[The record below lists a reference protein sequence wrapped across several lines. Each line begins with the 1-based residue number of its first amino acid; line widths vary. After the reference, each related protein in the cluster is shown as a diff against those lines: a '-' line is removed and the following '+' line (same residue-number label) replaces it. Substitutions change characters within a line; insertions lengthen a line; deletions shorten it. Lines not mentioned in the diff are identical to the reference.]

1 MKIKKLLFI
10 FSSWF
15 IIMACQKSLA
25 VTYYVSPS
33 GNDSHSGTSAQTT
46 WRTIDKV
53 NAIDLN
59 PGDKV
64 LFQAGHDYHGNLLL
78 TAEDAGTPKQPV
90 VIGSYGS
97 GRAKIK
103 AGDDSGVAVHNTGGI
118 VVENLIVTGDD
129 YRTNVGSGIRIIN
142 TLQ

>member
-1 MKIKKLLFI
+1 MKTKNLIFI

-15 IIMACQKSLA
+15 IIIACQKTLA

-33 GNDSHSGTSAQTT
+33 GTDSHSGTSAQTA

-53 NAIDLN
+53 NALDLN

-90 VIGSYGS
+90 VIASYGS
-97 GRAKIK
+97 GRARIK
-103 AGDDSGVAVHNTGGI
+103 AGDGSGVTVRSAGGV
-118 VVENLIVTGDD
+118 VVENLIVMGDD
-129 YRTNVGSGIRIIN
+129 YRNNVGSGIKIVN
-142 TLQ
+142 